1 MSEGSNF
8 VKYDIN
14 LKEWINKLYADIDS
28 MHSFL
33 EKHSFNV
40 TRADLDLSC
49 HFGENSLE
57 EQNYDTLDLEPI
69 FNGHDKCTDFAIIKS
84 SPGLTEREFFA
95 EKEIIGKP
103 ISSFIADNDDKL
115 LTFLKNSYQ
124 YRKPMISEYFHQRN
138 NKSYR
143 IITQPGK
150 ILVVLLQDITMEQIH
165 QLGVK
170 RYENLFSKAQEIS
183 TSGFFQ
189 YNTYNQEL
197 YVTEGALN
205 IFECPR
211 SMNVT
216 ERIKLKDYISCVHDD
231 DKEHVLSEISDEKL
245 TSNLDYEH
253 RINLRDKVK
262 YVHVLGAAFYDPIE
276 DSISLIGTVE
286 DITHL
291 KEVKHELKRVKGI
304 LNEIER
310 ISGIAY
316 WEYDFLTDQFTG
328 TPEAVEILGITES
341 DLPISFGEF
350 LNQVHKKDQEEFYE
364 GFHQS
369 LAEQR
374 DWEGD
379 YRIVDRFGVEK
390 KVHIICRNRFSS
402 KHKPLSSKG
411 FICNQTEL
419 KNYKHDSRTLKQVKK
434 ELKELKELFNDKLN
448 EQLTEIRS
456 QDKYLIQKSKYAAIN
471 DLLSHIS
478 IQWLEVLNALS
489 TQIHNWVEAYE
500 CEELTP
506 EGFHQIHQTVE
517 NQIKYL
523 RDKVHFFNQYHKA
536 ESLAKKANIHDL
548 ISELQTVVL
557 KDEESSNVK
566 LKNEVEKD
574 LEITINT
581 NEFKQALQEIIKNS
595 YDEFLLRKIEK
606 PQIKIKSK
614 IMDNN
619 LIISILD
626 NAGGIS
632 LAIMDRI
639 YEPYFSSPD
648 KSEAPGLGLY
658 ISKMII
664 EKVLKGS
671 IKARNHNS
679 GALFEIS
686 LPLAE

>member
-14 LKEWINKLYADIDS
+14 LKEWINKLYTDIDS
-28 MHSFL
+28 MRSFL

-49 HFGENSLE
+49 HFGENNLE
-57 EQNYDTLDLEPI
+57 EQSYETLELEPI
-69 FNGHDKCTDFAIIKS
+69 FDDHDNCTDFAILRS
-84 SPGLTEREFFA
+84 SPGLTERDFFA
-95 EKEIIGKP
+95 EKDIHGKP
-103 ISSFIADNDDKL
+103 ISSFVADKDDKF
-115 LTFLKNSYQ
+115 LTFLKSSYQ
-124 YRKPMISEYFHQRN
+124 YRKPMISEYFHQKN
-138 NKSYR
+138 NKAYR

-150 ILVVLLQDITMEQIH
+150 LLMVLLQDITMEQIH

-253 RINLRDKVK
+253 RINLRDKIK

-304 LNEIER
+304 LNEIEK
-310 ISGIAY
+310 ISEIAY

-379 YRIVDRFGVEK
+379 YRIVDKFGVEK
-390 KVHIICRNRFSS
+390 KIHIICRNRFSS

-419 KNYKHDSRTLKQVKK
+419 KNYKHDSWTLKQVKK
-434 ELKELKELFNDKLN
+434 ELKELKESFNDKLN
-448 EQLTEIRS
+448 DQLGEIRS
-456 QDKYLIQKSKYAAIN
+456 QDKYLIQQSKYIAIN

-478 IQWLEVLNALS
+478 IHWLEALNALS

-500 CEELTP
+500 CDELTA

-517 NQIKYL
+517 TQIKYL
-523 RDKVHFFNQYHKA
+523 KDKVHFFNQYHNA
-536 ESLAKKANIHDL
+536 ENLPMKTNIHDL
-548 ISELQTVVL
+548 ISELQVIVL
-557 KDEESSNVK
+557 DNVEARK
-566 LKNEVEKD
+566 IKFVNEIDKE
-574 LEITINT
+574 LEIVINP
-581 NEFKQALQEIIKNS
+581 NEFKQAIQEIIKNS
-595 YDEFLLRKIEK
+595 SDEFLLREIEK

-614 IMDNN
+614 IVDNN
-619 LIISILD
+619 LILSISD

-632 LAIMDRI
+632 SAILDRI

-648 KSEAPGLGLY
+648 KSESPGLGLY

-664 EKVLKGS
+664 ERVLKGS